1 MTFRDSYPS
10 AQTSR
15 TGGPFLVDA
24 TLVGSGTIDETRLV
38 Y

>member
-15 TGGPFLVDA
+15 TGGPFLVDV
-24 TLVGSGTIDETRLV
+24 TIVGSGTINETRQV